1 VSNLVIAALGALLA
15 TNQPAA
21 VSNLV
26 QSETGISVKVTDPND
41 PVEQEFKRLM
51 AEDDAAQAEVDQ
63 WIKDNAEFTAKGA
76 GTPGPE
82 MKKKILDRFAPVR
95 KGYETFL
102 EQHTNHVGA
111 HVAYGSFLGDIGDEE
126 GSRNQL
132 ELALELDKTDPAIW
146 NNLANYYGHRGPVKK
161 AFSYYE
167 KAIELDPNESVYYH
181 NFGTTI
187 FLFRVD
193 VKEYYDINEQQ
204 VFDKA
209 LGLYS
214 NAMRLSPT
222 DFPLASDVAQT
233 YYGIKPPR
241 TEAALQAWTNA
252 FNLANDEI
260 EREGVQ
266 AHFARIKLNVGRFDE
281 ARAHLDAVTNAMYAD
296 LKRRLVRNLHEKSS
310 GTNLPSAYKAIESPA
325 NPNDTN
331 APPSPLP
338 AGGERAGVR

>member
-1 VSNLVIAALGALLA
+1 MSNLVIAALGALLA
-15 TNQPAA
+15 TNQPVA

-26 QSETGISVKVTDPND
+26 HSETGISVKVTDPND
-41 PVEQEFKRLM
+41 PVEKEFKRLM
-51 AEDDAAQAEVDQ
+51 EEDDDAQAEVDQ
-63 WIKDNAEFTAKGA
+63 WIKENAEFTAKGA
-76 GTPGPE
+76 GTAAPE
-82 MKKKILDRFAPVR
+82 MRKKILDRFAPVR
-95 KGYETFL
+95 KGYETFIA
-102 EQHTNHVGA
+102 QHTNHVGA
-111 HVAYGSFLGDIGDEE
+111 LVAYASFLGDIGDEE
-126 GSRNQL
+126 GNRNYL
-132 ELALELDKTDPAIW
+132 ERALEIDKADPAIW

-167 KAIELDPNESVYYH
+167 KAIELDPNEPVYYH
-181 NFGTTI
+181 NFGTTV
-187 FLFRVD
+187 FLFRTD

-222 DFPLASDVAQT
+222 DFPLASDIAQT

-241 TEAALQAWTNA
+241 TEAALTAWTNA

-281 ARAHLDAVTNAMYAD
+281 ARAHLDAVTNAIYAD
-296 LKRRLVRNLHEKSS
+296 LKRRLERNLMEKSS
-310 GTNLPSAYKAIESPA
+310 GTNAPSADKPTESSA
-325 NPNDTN
+325 KLNETN
-331 APPSPLP
+331 APPSLLP

>member
-26 QSETGISVKVTDPND
+26 HSQTGISIKVTDPND
-41 PVEQEFKRLM
+41 PVEKEFKRLM
-51 AEDDAAQAEVDQ
+51 EADDAAQAEVDL
-63 WIKDNAEFTAKGA
+63 WIRENAEFTAKGA

-82 MKKKILDRFAPVR
+82 LNKKILERFAPVR

-111 HVAYGSFLGDIGDEE
+111 HVAYASFLGDIGDEE

-132 ELALELDKTDPAIW
+132 ELALELDQTDPAIW

-161 AFSYYE
+161 AFTYYE
-167 KAIELDPNESVYYH
+167 KAIELDPTEPVYYH
-181 NFGTTI
+181 NFGTTV

-193 VKEYYDINEQQ
+193 VKEYYNINEQQ

-209 LGLYS
+209 LVLYS
-214 NAMRLSPT
+214 NAMRLSPD
-222 DFPLASDVAQT
+222 DFPLASDIAQT

-241 TEAALQAWTNA
+241 TEDALQAWTNA
-252 FNLANDEI
+252 FNIAHDEI
-260 EREGVQ
+260 EREGVHN
-266 AHFARIKLNVGRFDE
+266 HFARIKLNVGRFEE
-281 ARAHLDAVTNAMYAD
+281 ARAHLDAVTNVMYAD
-296 LKRRLVRNLHEKSS
+296 LKKRLERNLMEKSS
-310 GTNLPSAYKAIESPA
+310 GTNAVPGEAAESSGNQ
-325 NPNDTN
+325 NPTN
-331 APPSPLP
+331 ALPSPLP

>member
-1 VSNLVIAALGALLA
+1 MSNLAIAALGVLLA

-26 QSETGISVKVTDPND
+26 HSETGIAVKVTNPDD
-41 PVEQEFKRLM
+41 PVEIEFKRLM
-51 AEDDAAQAEVDQ
+51 EEDDAAQAEADK
-63 WIKDNAEFTAKGA
+63 WIRDNAEFAANGA
-76 GTPGPE
+76 GTPPAE
-82 MKKKILDRFAPVR
+82 LNKRILERFAPVR
-95 KGYETFL
+95 QGYERFI

-111 HVAYGSFLGDIGDEE
+111 LVAYASFLSDIGNEE
-126 GSRNQL
+126 GQRTYL
-132 ELALELDKTDPAIW
+132 ERALELDKTDPAIW

-167 KAIELDPNESVYYH
+167 KAIELDPNEPIYFH
-181 NFGTTI
+181 NFGTTV

-193 VKEYYDINEQQ
+193 VKEYYDVNEQQ

-241 TEAALQAWTNA
+241 TEDALRAWTNA
-252 FNLANDEI
+252 FNIANDEI
-260 EREGVQ
+260 EREGVEV
-266 AHFARIKLNVGRFDE
+266 HFARIKMNVGRFAE
-281 ARAHLDAVTNAMYAD
+281 ARAHLATITNAMYTD
-296 LKRRLVRNLHEKSS
+296 LKTRLERNLKEKST
-310 GTNLPSAYKAIESPA
+310 GTNTPPAVDATDSPSTP
-325 NPNDTN
+325 NPTN
-331 APPSPLP
+331 NSPSPLP
-338 AGGERAGVR
+338 AGREK